1 MIFLGSK
8 NFSSRVFCFFTFVES
23 LWITLYAFKMASGNE
38 VYVNFIFKIEFVLG
52 IMVCLGFYYFS
63 KTYPSD
69 KHPNHWL
76 LFLLT
81 SVTAFFYWLFLHTS
95 FMVGSAYLVDSPQ
108 RWGWVLKPGIWLY
121 VSAFFIFCIMG
132 LYNVYKNFTHSDSS
146 LEKVNLRHMF
156 VALTFGL
163 IPPSIFDVIL
173 PVFGQYKWSWLGPV
187 LSTFWIFII
196 ANSIIRYRQMN
207 VRIVVAE
214 AIVLAII
221 LSSFLNI
228 FSEFPFQ
235 VYGRLGLFVIV
246 FCLGLFLIISLLKQ
260 ERQKKELEVLNGSLS
275 KKVAEQTQ
283 DVQRAYE
290 IEKKIRIEL
299 ELLDQ
304 NKNDFIIVTQH
315 HLRTPLS
322 QIRWYAS
329 SILNGIY
336 GNIPEELK
344 QAIVNIDG
352 ACGRLVKTLNDFL
365 NITQLKIG
373 TRTLTLTGTNLQ
385 VFFEKIIRDFSFE
398 ISRKKLKIVYLSQ
411 IYPAFAGKPYF
422 FEAFLF
428 CRLQGGFSAVYAS
441 CW

>member
-1 MIFLGSK
+1 MEISIYSILIWICAILILSLDVVIFLGSK

-23 LWITLYAFKMASGNE
+23 LWITLYALKMASGNE
-38 VYVNFIFKIEFVLG
+38 AYVNFIFKIEFVLG

-76 LFLLT
+76 LFLLI

-221 LSSFLNI
+221 LSSF
-228 FSEFPFQ
+228 
-235 VYGRLGLFVIV
+235 
-246 FCLGLFLIISLLKQ
+246 
-260 ERQKKELEVLNGSLS
+260 
-275 KKVAEQTQ
+275 
-283 DVQRAYE
+283 
-290 IEKKIRIEL
+290 
-299 ELLDQ
+299 
-304 NKNDFIIVTQH
+304 
-315 HLRTPLS
+315 
-322 QIRWYAS
+322 
-329 SILNGIY
+329 
-336 GNIPEELK
+336 
-344 QAIVNIDG
+344 
-352 ACGRLVKTLNDFL
+352 
-365 NITQLKIG
+365 
-373 TRTLTLTGTNLQ
+373 
-385 VFFEKIIRDFSFE
+385 
-398 ISRKKLKIVYLSQ
+398 
-411 IYPAFAGKPYF
+411 
-422 FEAFLF
+422 
-428 CRLQGGFSAVYAS
+428 
-441 CW
+441 